1 MVDFH
6 IWGGGAIVFFLCVF
20 FYKIELSKDKTRHD
34 KTKPTNSD
42 SVVDDSLYVEQI

>member
-6 IWGGGAIVFFLCVF
+6 IWGGGTNRAFFF
-20 FYKIELSKDKTRHD
+20 FYKIELSKDKTRQA
-34 KTKPTNSD
+34 KPTNSD

>member
-6 IWGGGAIVFFLCVF
+6 IWGGGGNRVFFLF
-20 FYKIELSKDKTRHD
+20 FFLFIKLSYQRTRQD

>member
-6 IWGGGAIVFFLCVF
+6 IWGGTNRDFLFFLF
-20 FYKIELSKDKTRHD
+20 FIKLSYQRTRQD